1 MSHQAVE
8 EGCHFRAPKLC
19 NRERETKN
27 DVNTLNLSDCS
38 NSVSFSSSSLS
49 VENVDDISV
58 ILFPSPQSPRTNND
72 PVTSSPVPYK
82 ANKDISSSPYNDHA
96 QSNGK
101 RLVMK

>member
-8 EGCHFRAPKLC
+8 EGPPFRAPKLS

-27 DVNTLNLSDCS
+27 DVNMLNLSDCS

-49 VENVDDISV
+49 VENVDEISV
-58 ILFPSPQSPRTNND
+58 ILFSSPQNPRTD
-72 PVTSSPVPYK
+72 SSPVTYK
-82 ANKDISSSPYNDHA
+82 ANKDISSFPYNEHV

-101 RLVMK
+101 HLIE